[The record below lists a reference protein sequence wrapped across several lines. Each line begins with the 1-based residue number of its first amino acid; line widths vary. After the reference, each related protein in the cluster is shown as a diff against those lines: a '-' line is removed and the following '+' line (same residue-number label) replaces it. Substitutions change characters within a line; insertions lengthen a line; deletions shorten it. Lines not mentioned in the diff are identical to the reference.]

1 MKMRVLVTGAS
12 GFIGRPAAELLVG
25 SGAEV
30 HALGRQDPGIAD
42 LTYHRLDLLGRSDF
56 APLLARLRPTHL
68 LHFAWVT
75 TPRLLWTTAENLDWL
90 AVSVRLVRA
99 FAAAGGRRAV
109 LAGTSA
115 EYSWREPPL
124 DERST
129 PLLPTTP
136 YGQSKASL
144 FQILEKFSPELGL
157 SLAWG
162 RVFVPFGPREKAGR
176 LLPDTIGALLEGRSV
191 ELTDGLQ
198 QLDFMYVDD
207 VAAGFVQLLRSDVE
221 GAVNVASGTAR
232 SVRSVV
238 EAFAARTGGH
248 ELLRFGARARDP
260 WEVPIVRPAVS
271 RLHEEVGFTARYAWD
286 EAVDRTVDWWR
297 IAAIT
302 RSVRA

>member
-1 MKMRVLVTGAS
+1 MRVLVTGAS
-12 GFIGRPAAELLVG
+12 GFIGRPAAELLVR
-25 SGAEV
+25 SCAEV
-30 HALGRQDPGIAD
+30 HAVGRRDPGIAN
-42 LTYHRLDLLGRSDF
+42 LTYHRLDLLGCSDF
-56 APLLARLRPTHL
+56 APLLARLQPTHL

-90 AVSVRLVRA
+90 AASVRLVRA

-109 LAGTSA
+109 LAGTGA
-115 EYSWREPPL
+115 EYSWREPIL

-129 PLLPTTP
+129 PLLPATS

-144 FQILEKFSPELGL
+144 FQILEKFSPQLGI

-176 LLPDTIGALLEGRSV
+176 LLPDTIRALLEGHPV

-221 GAVNVASGTAR
+221 GAVNIASGTAR

-248 ELLRFGARARDP
+248 DLLRFGARARDP
-260 WEVPIVRPAVS
+260 WEVPILRPTVS
-271 RLHEEVGFTARYAWD
+271 RLSEEVGFTARYAWD
-286 EAVDRTVDWWR
+286 EAVGRTVDWWR
-297 IAAIT
+297 AAAIT
-302 RSVRA
+302 RSPRA